1 MTTHR
6 FEAGKRQQLGQINRA
21 EVGHANVA
29 AQPGVDALLHG
40 KPRVLD
46 RHRLAR
52 RVNCTRHGHT
62 RYNNSTL
69 KYRST

>member
-29 AQPGVDALLHG
+29 TEAGVDALLHG
-40 KPRVLD
+40 EPGLLNG
-46 RHRLAR
+46 HRLAR
-52 RVNCTRHGHT
+52 CVDQVQVNVVQLQIPQCFLPGM
-62 RYNNSTL
+62 
-69 KYRST
+69 